1 MIRSVLLVV
10 VATLL
15 LSGGQ
20 QQPVFRAGVDLVHFT
35 VVATDKSGAPVTGLT
50 IDDFEVIEE
59 GKPQKIT
66 QFAGG
71 DPENAPPLH
80 LGFLIDLSGS
90 MSEDIRDVR
99 TAAIKF
105 LDAVTRVEDII
116 VVDFDTQIR
125 IAQFQS
131 DDPRLVEYIR
141 ARKPQGAWTSL
152 YDTIGVYLNKAA
164 EQNGDKILVAYTDGG
179 DTRSAITQGQLLEL
193 LKSSD
198 VTLYSIGYM
207 EHQGSA
213 RHNQQQVLQRLSA
226 TTGGQAF
233 FPGRLQDVD
242 KMYEKILREIG
253 ARYSLG
259 YVSTDRRTDGRWRDV
274 KIRLTQ
280 PERKDVKLRTR
291 DGYFGPYKES
301 KQEGVVRSSF

>member
-1 MIRSVLLVV
+1 MIRT
-10 VATLL
+10 TLL
-15 LSGGQ
+15 LMLATCALSASRQ
-20 QQPVFRAGVDLVHFT
+20 QQPVFRAGVDLVHFS
-35 VVATDKSGAPVTGLT
+35 VVVTDKSGVPLTGLT
-50 IDDFEVIEE
+50 RDDFEIIEE

-80 LGFLIDLSGS
+80 LGFMIDLSGS

-105 LDAVTRVEDII
+105 LDAVDRVEDITVI
-116 VVDFDTQIR
+116 DFDTQIR

-131 DDPRLVEYIR
+131 DDPRLVEYLR
-141 ARKPQGAWTSL
+141 GREPRGAWTAL

-164 EQNGDKILVAYTDGG
+164 EQTGEKILVLYTDGG
-179 DTRSAITQGQLLEL
+179 DTRSAITQGQLMDL

-198 VTLYSIGYM
+198 VTLYSIGYL

-213 RHNQQQVLQRLSA
+213 RHNQQQVLHRLSA

-233 FPGRLQDVD
+233 FPGRLKDVD
-242 KMYEKILREIG
+242 SMYEKILREIA

-259 YVSTDRRTDGRWRDV
+259 YVSSDRRMDGRWRDV
-274 KIRLTQ
+274 KVRLTK
-280 PERKDVKLRTR
+280 PGLKDIKIRTR
-291 DGYFGPYKES
+291 DGYFAPYKES
-301 KQEGVVRSSF
+301 K